1 MNPPKDP
8 EFTKFTNA
16 MKDILKVSK
25 AELQKRMEQ
34 EKQGKRGPKPKLT

>member
-25 AELQKRMEQ
+25 IELQRRIEA
-34 EKQGKRGPKPKLT
+34 EKKKPK